1 MADAFNQE
9 DEYVEVNGKRKHYYF
24 VREGQLRTMFSQ
36 FREEGIVPLSLAV
49 ILERRAHSSASGWFE
64 SSLDSCTSIV
74 YPAKEAYAESE
85 RRFKVCS
92 VSERVL
98 ALKRDTPLIQGAL
111 PLESYESV
119 RGQEFL
125 RKKVIL
131 GEDLKEEEAREHPV
145 LLSFC
150 QGDRSLLQ
158 TVVEKDF
165 SEARRRGF
173 NDKRM
178 GLYLGDE
185 LSVPSERAACVVRLV
200 SWSQFFGGF
209 HLDGGYWRLVEVAP
223 EALEAARLRSFELCE
238 RLSQRA
244 YPVLKGQKQPKQKE
258 GRVECI
264 GEGETWEEAV
274 RRNPELRYHV
284 GIEIDGVE
292 YHERNEIIGAFE
304 KSIETLPDA
313 QKEIARTGF
322 YHTLNKKQNGG
333 QNGS

>member
-9 DEYVEVNGKRKHYYF
+9 DEYVEVNGERKPYYST
-24 VREGQLRTMFSQ
+24 RYGSLRTLFSQ

-49 ILERRAHSSASGWFE
+49 ILERRAHSSAPGWLE

-74 YPAKEAYAESE
+74 YPAKGAYAEQE

-131 GEDLKEEEAREHPV
+131 GKDLKEEEAREHPV

-158 TVVEKDF
+158 AVVEKDF
-165 SEARRRGF
+165 SEARRREF
-173 NDKRM
+173 NDKHM

-185 LSVPSERAACVVRLV
+185 LSIPSERAFYVYWLDDYWGSGADGNSDLNGGIGQLVGIAPGALVRLEKRLRDEKRIHV
-200 SWSQFFGGF
+200 DFVGALGEERVTPKERIIESRYDIGLAEGEQQYFGEAEVDEAFQFARESGQK
-209 HLDGGYWRLVEVAP
+209 DPQKVIEVARQ
-223 EALEAARLRSFELCE
+223 RL
-238 RLSQRA
+238 LS
-244 YPVLKGQKQPKQKE
+244 
-258 GRVECI
+258 
-264 GEGETWEEAV
+264 
-274 RRNPELRYHV
+274 RRRE
-284 GIEIDGVE
+284 
-292 YHERNEIIGAFE
+292 HE
-304 KSIETLPDA
+304 S
-313 QKEIARTGF
+313 
-322 YHTLNKKQNGG
+322 
-333 QNGS
+333 